1 MLKTHVEA
9 GCYATYATYLE
20 RRLTITKYV
29 FGQENY
35 IWRNFEFV
43 TIIEFKNN
51 DQKYFTSSACSVQ
64 NFKLWRLKNR
74 FS

>member
-43 TIIEFKNN
+43 TIIE
-51 DQKYFTSSACSVQ
+51 
-64 NFKLWRLKNR
+64 LK
-74 FS
+74 S

>member
-51 DQKYFTSSACSVQ
+51 GQKYFLRRRPALSKTL
-64 NFKLWRLKNR
+64 NFGV
-74 FS
+74 